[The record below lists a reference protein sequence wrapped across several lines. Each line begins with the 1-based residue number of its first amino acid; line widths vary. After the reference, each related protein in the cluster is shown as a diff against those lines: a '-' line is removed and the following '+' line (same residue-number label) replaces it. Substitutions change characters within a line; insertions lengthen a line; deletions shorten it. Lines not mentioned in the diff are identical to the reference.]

1 MNIEEVRKLIVQN
14 QNEITHLNDERRQL
28 EESRNTMS
36 EEEYNRELEN
46 INAHL
51 TEEQESLKQNEELNH
66 NYSIMVENLRR
77 LNSLSKISPRDDND
91 IAEIQEEKNRRLAT
105 IERVASLLPEDLLS
119 EAKNEIPKQNRQEQP
134 IKTTQTENQSMES
147 QPVEESHITKKQEL
161 EDTIARQQQEVLHLN
176 NILNQLR
183 SVRRSLSEEE
193 YIQERK
199 NITEYIERENN
210 RLDDNRKLVKA
221 YENML
226 SNIRKLNEL
235 DNITPRDSQDEI
247 QIQEEK
253 EQREEE
259 IKRAKSLLPEEYQE
273 EISNIIQQELADKKE
288 QTQASNQQLTT
299 KNQKTATEQILDPN
313 FKPHLIPWDEY
324 KKIFRQ
330 AQKESQN
337 NEENL
342 KIINNIHDK
351 YKKDRIV
358 FQKDEN
364 GNVVCY
370 DNTTLP
376 RPREREVG
384 ENPKDY
390 EKFLVD
396 EYGPRIEDYY
406 EKKDTKGLEEQEPL
420 SLIEEKI
427 GKQLP
432 AVVEEKI
439 GKQLPAVVEQEKEKP
454 ISESKP
460 KAEKKTL
467 QQIMYELQ
475 KDLEIKAKSG
485 KRYQASNIKV
495 GKNFKNELKTGNV
508 WYNVVHFAPTL
519 IKTAVSGI
527 AKAYSKFQ
535 LWRTQQTHTMEVL
548 KERINNL
555 SDQDLSVI
563 WKEYRGTQVNQD
575 SFTSALNNML
585 NERVQQFTKKRVEE
599 INTKISAGYN
609 QIFADYKVIQKINRA
624 LGQEELS
631 AEEKERLNAQKQ
643 ALLAGKAE
651 EIGKVRHLY
660 ILGNNYYSGGAHG
673 FSEDMKAA
681 GTNLSKVGKRFAVN
695 HDYDN
700 ELQAKKAKLE
710 MLEQKAIRSNDNER
724 ALEAFIQYERL
735 KNDETM
741 FGRGLRGFGT
751 QRSEGKMYYSPLVGE
766 LDYRDDPFIR
776 DVFTT
781 VAMVGAA
788 VSAANAIHTHVTEAN
803 KVLDAEAAKAAQVNS
818 ANEATMEQVQQTG
831 QNIAGYRTTFEKGM
845 EAQANSDAINILN
858 VGERSASDQSVNA
871 GGGWTTGSVYV
882 EADKI
887 AHETAKQAYE
897 TSQQQIHDIA
907 SKYTQGLLT
916 ESEVTHAFADMATQ
930 SQQTLN
936 SVIEN
941 ALPHFQT
948 YMQNHPHFELA
959 EVGQAM
965 DFLVKNPDAIPQ
977 MFQGMVNVVDMG
989 ENLAGLTISQVEA
1002 LQSLPSDL
1010 QTTLLGA
1017 VSSAALAY
1025 NCAKSTSKNRS
1036 NGRTEQEQQIIDMV
1050 QEYQTEQTN
1059 QTEKA
1064 GHKAV

>member
-1 MNIEEVRKLIVQN
+1 MNIEEVRKLIEQHK
-14 QNEITHLNDERRQL
+14 EK
-28 EESRNTMS
+28 
-36 EEEYNRELEN
+36 
-46 INAHL
+46 L
-51 TEEQESLKQNEELNH
+51 TS
-66 NYSIMVENLRR
+66 
-77 LNSLSKISPRDDND
+77 
-91 IAEIQEEKNRRLAT
+91 
-105 IERVASLLPEDLLS
+105 
-119 EAKNEIPKQNRQEQP
+119 
-134 IKTTQTENQSMES
+134 
-147 QPVEESHITKKQEL
+147 
-161 EDTIARQQQEVLHLN
+161 LN
-176 NILNQLR
+176 NMMNRLE
-183 SVRRSLSEEE
+183 SVKDVLSEEE
-193 YIQERK
+193 YSQEK
-199 NITEYIERENN
+199 ENITKYIERVKNNLTENN
-210 RLDDNRKLVKA
+210 RISEA
-221 YENML
+221 YNNMID
-226 SNIRKLNEL
+226 NIRALNKLEEL
-235 DNITPRDSQDEI
+235 TPKDN
-247 QIQEEK
+247 QEEAEIGDQK
-253 EQREEE
+253 EKIEEAIKKARE
-259 IKRAKSLLPEEYQE
+259 ILPNEYQE
-273 EISNIIQQELADKKE
+273 EIRNIIKKENEIAEAKKHAAQEGNNIDILSDSFNPDEITYEEFQKLYREAVKKNQNNQEILTKLEDIHKKAKESNYAKDINGNLIFYPNTSIPQPRIRRVNETTEEYNKFLNDTYGPLLEQENYFNKLDKKQE
-288 QTQASNQQLTT
+288 IVPYEGKA
-299 KNQKTATEQILDPN
+299 EIVPYDP
-313 FKPHLIPWDEY
+313 KEAKKEIIP
-324 KKIFRQ
+324 
-330 AQKESQN
+330 
-337 NEENL
+337 
-342 KIINNIHDK
+342 
-351 YKKDRIV
+351 
-358 FQKDEN
+358 
-364 GNVVCY
+364 
-370 DNTTLP
+370 
-376 RPREREVG
+376 
-384 ENPKDY
+384 
-390 EKFLVD
+390 
-396 EYGPRIEDYY
+396 Y
-406 EKKDTKGLEEQEPL
+406 EKKP
-420 SLIEEKI
+420 IEE
-427 GKQLP
+427 
-432 AVVEEKI
+432 V
-439 GKQLPAVVEQEKEKP
+439 
-454 ISESKP
+454 KP
-460 KAEKKTL
+460 KVEKKTL

-788 VSAANAIHTHVTEAN
+788 VSAANAIHTHVTETN